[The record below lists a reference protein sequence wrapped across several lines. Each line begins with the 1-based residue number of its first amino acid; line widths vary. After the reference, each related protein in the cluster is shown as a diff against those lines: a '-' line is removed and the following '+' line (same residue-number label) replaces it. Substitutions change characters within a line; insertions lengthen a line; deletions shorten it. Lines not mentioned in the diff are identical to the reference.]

1 MSTMAKST
9 NTNQNIHSHLLK
21 LHQSPLGSAVR
32 ENDGVAW
39 SICKNMGSRD
49 IPHEVK
55 TNKFLTEM
63 LKDCV
68 FVGHLNT
75 DLDSVAGAIGAAEL
89 YGGTPALAQRV
100 LNTEIEWALQRWG
113 IPKPIYI
120 GDIPDLKNLR
130 ICLVDHNQWSQTPK
144 CIDQEQIVGI
154 IDHHA
159 TQSGTVQTSSPI
171 FFDIRPWGSMSTILS
186 YNFMRQKLYIQ
197 PRIAGIMMSAILSDT
212 LNFKSPTTTDADKL
226 VVSTLAKICD
236 VDDIDAYAQQ
246 QFKAKSKMVFLF
258 SPAELVRG
266 DQKKFDFKSSNP
278 NWSGSFG
285 WGTLECVDLQP
296 VIERREA
303 ILAECAAAKKEQ
315 ECDFFMFTAVNIVDE
330 VSVLFCCGKLEAEIA
345 EKAFG
350 GKVSDEGLLDLG
362 KLVSRKKQFIPKT
375 MNVLALADWQ
385 PSAAAFED
393 ADHQKTKDHGHLVVD
408 PSEGEDGQI
417 VRVQTRDLQE
427 KGLFKKFDKAMK
439 LRRSASFDLDQSSV
453 LGKTAGL
460 GGGANLYMRTLGEEI
475 KGMKSQ
481 MLDMEKKMD
490 MLVQLLAEKNVHSHS

>member
-1 MSTMAKST
+1 MAKFT
-9 NTNQNIHSHLLK
+9 TDQIIQKHLLK
-21 LHQSPLGSAVR
+21 LRQSPLARAVR
-32 ENDGVAW
+32 ENDDVAS
-39 SICKNMGSRD
+39 SICKDMSSDD
-49 IPHEVK
+49 IPHEVQ
-55 TNKFLTEM
+55 TNEFLTGM

-113 IPKPIYI
+113 IPKPVYI
-120 GDIPDLKNLR
+120 GDIPNLKNLR

-186 YNFMRQKLYIQ
+186 HNFMRQKRKIK
-197 PRIAGIMMSAILSDT
+197 PRVAGIMMSAILSDT
-212 LNFKSPTTTDADKL
+212 LNFKSPTTTDVDKL
-226 VVSTLAKICD
+226 VVSTLAKVCG

-266 DQKKFDFKSSNP
+266 DQKKFDFKSSDP
-278 NWSGSFG
+278 NWAGSFG

-330 VSVLFCCGKLEAEIA
+330 ASILFCCGKLEAEIA

-350 GKVSDEGLLDLG
+350 GRVTDEGLLDLG

-375 MNVLALADWQ
+375 MDVLALADWQ

-393 ADHQKTKDHGHLVVD
+393 ADNQKSKDHGLLVVD
-408 PSEGEDGQI
+408 PSKGEDGQI
-417 VRVQTRDLQE
+417 VRIQTSDLQG
-427 KGLFKKFDKAMK
+427 KGLFEKFDSAVKV
-439 LRRSASFDLDQSSV
+439 RRSASFDFDQSSV
-453 LGKTAGL
+453 LGKPAGL
-460 GGGANLYMRTLGEEI
+460 GRGANLYVRTLEGEI

-481 MLDMEKKMD
+481 MLDMNKKMD
-490 MLVQLLAEKNVHSHS
+490 LLVQLLTENKRND